1 MFIVHISSSE
11 AGLLDYFAVD
21 PESLPTFCLV
31 GVSLEFH
38 PQVKNGENDVSK
50 FAFRGAFEDAA
61 VREYIESYFRGDLK
75 PYFKSEPIYKE
86 REGDVRILVHDDFE
100 QVVYDPTVNVLV
112 EFVTNVR
119 VCAWSE
125 E

>member
-1 MFIVHISSSE
+1 M
-11 AGLLDYFAVD
+11 
-21 PESLPTFCLV
+21 
-31 GVSLEFH
+31 EFH

-86 REGDVRILVHDDFE
+86 REGNVRILVHDDFE

-112 EFVTNVR
+112 EFVTNVGE
-119 VCAWSE
+119 CAWSKE
-125 E
+125 

>member
-1 MFIVHISSSE
+1 M
-11 AGLLDYFAVD
+11 
-21 PESLPTFCLV
+21 

-119 VCAWSE
+119 VCAWSKE
-125 E
+125 